1 MTSSVRQHTVS
12 QAQIAIINAHDSH
25 VREPAATYT
34 EKPVHGHGARIPP
47 TMNPGG
53 LARDEELMDRTQ
65 AERAGDRVVRPFQL
79 FAQRQ
84 ASGGLVLLGFAILAL
99 AWANSPWAWAYE
111 QMLGVPL
118 GISLGE
124 QVLRLDLLHWIND
137 GLMAIFFF
145 GVGLEIKRE
154 FLVGELAERRKAML
168 PIVAA
173 VGGMVV
179 PALIYAAFNF
189 NGAGVH
195 GWGIPMA
202 TDIAFALGALAILGS
217 RIPEALKV
225 FLVALAIVDDL
236 GALLVIAIFY
246 TESIDWRGGVLI
258 FALLLALWV
267 ANRFGA
273 RRGSIYLLLGLGLW
287 AAFFMSGL
295 HATLAG
301 VLTAL
306 FVPARVKIVP
316 GALPQVIHR
325 GADNIEAQALDNEPD
340 AMDPDRVA
348 IIGAIGGSLTAAT
361 APLQRFEHM
370 VQPWVTYGI
379 LPVFGLFNAGV
390 VIDATVLRA
399 LPTAVPLGIM
409 VGLVVGKSV
418 GISLAS
424 WLAVKAGLA
433 ELPEGSTWRHLIG
446 TSFLAGIGFTMALF
460 INGLAFADTH
470 FEREAQLAIL
480 IGSLLAAAV
489 GIAVLLTSKATQ
501 APGPK

>member
-1 MTSSVRQHTVS
+1 M
-12 QAQIAIINAHDSH
+12 
-25 VREPAATYT
+25 
-34 EKPVHGHGARIPP
+34 KPDDLV
-47 TMNPGG
+47 
-53 LARDEELMDRTQ
+53 RDEELLERTT

-84 ASGGLVLLGFAILAL
+84 ASGGLALLGCAILAL

-111 QMLGVPL
+111 QMLHVPL
-118 GISLGE
+118 SISLGD
-124 QVLRLDLLHWIND
+124 QVLRLDLRHWIND

-173 VGGMVV
+173 VGGMVI
-179 PALIYAAFNF
+179 PALIYAGFNF
-189 NGAGVH
+189 NGAGAK

-202 TDIAFALGALAILGS
+202 TDIAFALGALAVLGS
-217 RIPEALKV
+217 RIPDALKV

-246 TESIDWRGGVLI
+246 TASIDWRGVAVI
-258 FALLLALWV
+258 AAVLLALWV

-287 AAFFMSGL
+287 AGFFMSGL

-306 FVPARVKIVP
+306 FVPARVKIAPDAVP
-316 GALPQVIHR
+316 KVIRR
-325 GADNIEAQALDNEPD
+325 GADDIEAQALDSEPD

-348 IIGAIGGSLTAAT
+348 VIGAIGGSLDAAT
-361 APLQRFEHM
+361 APLQRFEHV
-370 VQPWVTYGI
+370 VQPWITYGI
-379 LPVFGLFNAGV
+379 LPIFGLFNAGV
-390 VIDATVLRA
+390 VIDAAVLRT

-409 VGLVVGKSV
+409 VGLVLGKSI

-424 WLAVKAGLA
+424 WLAVKTGLA
-433 ELPEGSTWRHLIG
+433 ELPEGTTWRLLIG
-446 TSFLAGIGFTMALF
+446 TAFLAGIGFTMALF
-460 INGLAFADTH
+460 ISGLAFAGTH

-480 IGSLLAAAV
+480 VGSLLAAAV
-489 GIAVLLTSKATQ
+489 GIAILLTSKPPQ
-501 APGPK
+501 APDPQ

>member
-1 MTSSVRQHTVS
+1 MNAGRL
-12 QAQIAIINAHDSH
+12 AHD
-25 VREPAATYT
+25 
-34 EKPVHGHGARIPP
+34 
-47 TMNPGG
+47 
-53 LARDEELMDRTQ
+53 DELLERTR
-65 AERAGDRVVRPFQL
+65 AERAGDRVLRPFQL
-79 FAQRQ
+79 FARRQ
-84 ASGGLVLLGFAILAL
+84 ASGGLVLLVCAILAL
-99 AWANSPWAWAYE
+99 AWANSPWAQAYE
-111 QMLGVPL
+111 RMLGV
-118 GISLGE
+118 SLGFSIGD
-124 QVLRLDLLHWIND
+124 QVLRLDLRHWIND

-154 FLVGELAERRKAML
+154 FLVGELAERRKALL

-179 PALIYAAFNF
+179 PALIYVGFNF
-189 NGAGVH
+189 NGAGAK

-202 TDIAFALGALAILGS
+202 TDIAFALGALAVLGS

-246 TESIDWRGGVLI
+246 TASIEWRGVALI
-258 FALLLALWV
+258 AVVLLALWV
-267 ANRFGA
+267 ANRMGA
-273 RRGSIYLLLGLGLW
+273 RRVSVYLLLGLSLW
-287 AAFFMSGL
+287 GAFVLSGL

-316 GALPQVIHR
+316 DALPQVIRR

-348 IIGAIGGSLTAAT
+348 LIGALGRSLAAAT
-361 APLQRFEHM
+361 APLQRFEHG

-390 VIDATVLRA
+390 AIDAAVLRT

-409 VGLVVGKSV
+409 VGLVLGKPV
-418 GISLAS
+418 GIGLSS
-424 WLAVKAGLA
+424 WLAVKSGLA
-433 ELPEGSTWRHLIG
+433 ELP
-446 TSFLAGIGFTMALF
+446 
-460 INGLAFADTH
+460 D
-470 FEREAQLAIL
+470 
-480 IGSLLAAAV
+480 
-489 GIAVLLTSKATQ
+489 AT
-501 APGPK
+501 

>member
-1 MTSSVRQHTVS
+1 MKRH
-12 QAQIAIINAHDSH
+12 
-25 VREPAATYT
+25 
-34 EKPVHGHGARIPP
+34 
-47 TMNPGG
+47 G
-53 LARDEELMDRTQ
+53 LARADELLDQTQ
-65 AERAGDRVVRPFQL
+65 AERAGDRMVRPFQL
-79 FAQRQ
+79 FARRQ
-84 ASGGLVLLGFAILAL
+84 ASGGLVLLGCAILAL
-99 AWANSPWAWAYE
+99 AWANSPWAQAYG

-124 QVLRLDLLHWIND
+124 QALRLDLRHWIND

-154 FLVGELAERRKAML
+154 FLVGELAERHKAML

-179 PALIYAAFNF
+179 PALIYTGFNF
-189 NGAGVH
+189 DGAGIR

-202 TDIAFALGALAILGS
+202 TDIAFALGALAVLGS

-246 TESIDWRGGVLI
+246 TASIEWRGVALI
-258 FALLLALWV
+258 AAALLALWGV
-267 ANRFGA
+267 NRIGA

-287 AAFFMSGL
+287 AAFYMSGL

-306 FVPARVKIVP
+306 FVPARVKIAP
-316 GALPQVIHR
+316 GALPQVIRR

-348 IIGAIGGSLTAAT
+348 IISAIGGSLDAAT
-361 APLQRFEHM
+361 APLQRFEHL

-409 VGLVVGKSV
+409 IGLVLGKSV

-424 WLAVKAGLA
+424 WLAVKTGLA
-433 ELPEGSTWRHLIG
+433 ALPEGATWRQLIG
-446 TSFLAGIGFTMALF
+446 TAFLAGIGFTMALF
-460 INGLAFADTH
+460 ISGLAFAGTP
-470 FEREAQLAIL
+470 FEGEAQLAIL
-480 IGSLLAAAV
+480 IGSLLAAAI
-489 GIAVLLTSKATQ
+489 GIAILLTSKATKVPSSKR
-501 APGPK
+501 APSVAPE

>member
-1 MTSSVRQHTVS
+1 
-12 QAQIAIINAHDSH
+12 
-25 VREPAATYT
+25 
-34 EKPVHGHGARIPP
+34 
-47 TMNPGG
+47 MNPGG
-53 LARDEELMDRTQ
+53 LARDEELLGRTR

-84 ASGGLVLLGFAILAL
+84 ASGGLVLLGCAILAL
-99 AWANSPWAWAYE
+99 AWANSPWAWAYG

-124 QVLRLDLLHWIND
+124 QMLRLDLRHWIND

-179 PALIYAAFNF
+179 PALIYAGFNF
-189 NGAGVH
+189 NGAGGK

-236 GALLVIAIFY
+236 GALVVIAIFY
-246 TESIDWRGGVLI
+246 TASIEWRGVAVI
-258 FALLLALWV
+258 AALVLALWV
-267 ANRFGA
+267 ANRIGA

-287 AAFFMSGL
+287 AGFYMSGL

-316 GALPQVIHR
+316 DALPQVIRR
-325 GADNIEAQALDNEPD
+325 GADDIEAQALDNEPD

-348 IIGAIGGSLTAAT
+348 IIGAIGGSLDAAT

-370 VQPWVTYGI
+370 VQPWVAYGI
-379 LPVFGLFNAGV
+379 LPAFGLFNAGV
-390 VIDATVLRA
+390 AIDATVLRA

-409 VGLVVGKSV
+409 VGLVLGKSV
-418 GISLAS
+418 GIGLAS
-424 WLAVKAGLA
+424 WLAVKTGLA
-433 ELPEGSTWRHLIG
+433 ALPEGSTWRQLIG
-446 TSFLAGIGFTMALF
+446 TAFLAGIGFTMALF
-460 INGLAFADTH
+460 ISGLAFHDTH

-489 GIAVLLTSKATQ
+489 GLAILLTSKATQ
-501 APGPK
+501 APGPQ

>member
-1 MTSSVRQHTVS
+1 
-12 QAQIAIINAHDSH
+12 
-25 VREPAATYT
+25 
-34 EKPVHGHGARIPP
+34 
-47 TMNPGG
+47 MNPGG
-53 LARDEELMDRTQ
+53 LARDDELLDRTT

-84 ASGGLVLLGFAILAL
+84 ASGGLVLLGCAILAL
-99 AWANSPWAWAYE
+99 IWANSPWAGAYG

-124 QVLRLDLLHWIND
+124 QALRLDLRHWIND

-179 PALIYAAFNF
+179 PALIYAGFNF
-189 NGAGVH
+189 NGAGAK

-202 TDIAFALGALAILGS
+202 TDIAFALGALALLGS

-246 TESIDWRGGVLI
+246 IASIEWRGVALI
-258 FALLLALWV
+258 AALLLALWV
-267 ANRFGA
+267 ANRIGA

-287 AAFFMSGL
+287 AAFFVSGL

-306 FVPARVKIVP
+306 FVPARVRIAP

-325 GADNIEAQALDNEPD
+325 GADDIQAQALESEPD

-348 IIGAIGGSLTAAT
+348 IIGAIGGSLEAAT
-361 APLQRFEHM
+361 APLQRFERT

-379 LPVFGLFNAGV
+379 LPAFGLFNAGV
-390 VIDATVLRA
+390 AIDATVLRT

-409 VGLVVGKSV
+409 LGLVLGKSV
-418 GISLAS
+418 GIGLAS
-424 WLAVKAGLA
+424 WLAVTAGLA
-433 ELPEGSTWRHLIG
+433 ALPDGSTWRQLIG
-446 TSFLAGIGFTMALF
+446 TAFLAGIGFTMALF
-460 INGLAFADTH
+460 ISGLAFAGTH
-470 FEREAQLAIL
+470 FEREAQLAIV
-480 IGSLLAAAV
+480 IGSVLAAAV
-489 GIAVLLTSKATQ
+489 GIAVLLTSKANQ
-501 APGPK
+501 APGSEAPG

>member
-1 MTSSVRQHTVS
+1 MRGRGTRV
-12 QAQIAIINAHDSH
+12 
-25 VREPAATYT
+25 PA
-34 EKPVHGHGARIPP
+34 

-53 LARDEELMDRTQ
+53 LARDEELLARTK
-65 AERAGDRVVRPFQL
+65 AELAGALVVRPFQL

-84 ASGGLVLLGFAILAL
+84 ASGSLLLLACAVLAL
-99 AWANSPWAWAYE
+99 AWANSPWAGTYG
-111 QMLGVPL
+111 QMLGIPL

-124 QVLRLDLLHWIND
+124 QVLRLDFRHWIND

-168 PIVAA
+168 PILAA

-179 PALIYAAFNF
+179 PALIYAGFNF
-189 NGAGVH
+189 DGPGAH

-202 TDIAFALGALAILGS
+202 TDIAFALGALAVMGS
-217 RIPEALKV
+217 RIPEALWV

-236 GALLVIAIFY
+236 GALLVIVIFY
-246 TESIDWRGGVLI
+246 TASINWLGVALI
-258 FALLLALWV
+258 AVLLLALWT

-273 RRGSIYLLLGLGLW
+273 RPGSIYLLLGVGLR

-316 GALPQVIHR
+316 GALPEVIRR
-325 GADNIEAQALDNEPD
+325 GADDIEAQALDSQPD
-340 AMDPDRVA
+340 ATDPDRVA
-348 IIGAIGGSLTAAT
+348 IIGGIGSSLDAAT
-361 APLQRFEHM
+361 APLQRFEHI

-379 LPVFGLFNAGV
+379 LPIFGLFNAGV
-390 VIDATVLRA
+390 VIDATVLRT
-399 LPTAVPLGIM
+399 LPTAVPLGII
-409 VGLVVGKSV
+409 VGLMLGKSV
-418 GISLAS
+418 GIGLAS
-424 WLAVKAGLA
+424 WLAVKTGLA
-433 ELPEGSTWRHLIG
+433 ELPEGATWQQVIG
-446 TSFLAGIGFTMALF
+446 VAFLAGIGFTMALF
-460 INGLAFADTH
+460 ISGLAFAGTH

-480 IGSLLAAAV
+480 IAPVLAAAI
-489 GIAVLLTSKATQ
+489 GIAILLTAKAPP
-501 APGPK
+501 APGAKPHFNS

>member
-1 MTSSVRQHTVS
+1 V
-12 QAQIAIINAHDSH
+12 QIATIKVHDF
-25 VREPAATYT
+25 RTDEPADPYN
-34 EKPVHGHGARIPP
+34 EKPVYRHGARAPP

-53 LARDEELMDRTQ
+53 IARDEELLDRTQ
-65 AERAGDRVVRPFQL
+65 AERAADSVLRPFQL

-84 ASGGLVLLGFAILAL
+84 ASGGLVLLGCAILAL

-124 QVLRLDLLHWIND
+124 QVLRLDLRHWIND

-168 PIVAA
+168 PIMSA
-173 VGGMVV
+173 VGGMVL
-179 PALIYAAFNF
+179 PALIYAGFNF
-189 NGAGVH
+189 NGAGAK

-202 TDIAFALGALAILGS
+202 TDIAFALGVLAVLGS

-236 GALLVIAIFY
+236 GALVVIAIVY
-246 TESIDWRGGVLI
+246 TASIEWRGVAVI
-258 FALLLALWV
+258 AAFLLALGV
-267 ANRFGA
+267 ANRIGTH
-273 RRGSIYLLLGLGLW
+273 RGSIYLMLGLGLW
-287 AAFFMSGL
+287 TGFFMSGL

-306 FVPARVKIVP
+306 FVPARVKILP

-325 GADNIEAQALDNEPD
+325 GADNIEAQAHDKKPE
-340 AMDPDRVA
+340 AMHPERVA
-348 IIGAIGGSLTAAT
+348 IIGAIGGTLDAAT

-379 LPVFGLFNAGV
+379 LPAFGLFNAGV
-390 VIDATVLRA
+390 VIDATVLRS
-399 LPTAVPLGIM
+399 LPTAVPLGII
-409 VGLVVGKSV
+409 VGLVLGKSV

-424 WLAVKAGLA
+424 WLAVKTGLA
-433 ELPEGSTWRHLIG
+433 ELPEGSTWQQLIG
-446 TSFLAGIGFTMALF
+446 TAFLAGIGFTMALF
-460 INGLAFADTH
+460 ISRLAFHDTH
-470 FEREAQLAIL
+470 FEGEAQLAIL
-480 IGSLLAAAV
+480 IGSLLAAVV
-489 GIAVLLTSKATQ
+489 GITILLTSKATQ
-501 APGPK
+501 TPASH

>member
-1 MTSSVRQHTVS
+1 MMTTGRLT
-12 QAQIAIINAHDSH
+12 
-25 VREPAATYT
+25 
-34 EKPVHGHGARIPP
+34 
-47 TMNPGG
+47 
-53 LARDEELMDRTQ
+53 RDEELLDRTT

-84 ASGGLVLLGFAILAL
+84 ASGGLVLLSFGIVAL
-99 AWANSPWAWAYE
+99 AWANSPWAGTYG
-111 QMLGVPL
+111 QMLDVPL
-118 GISLGE
+118 GISVAE
-124 QVLRLDLLHWIND
+124 QALRLDLRHWIND

-154 FLVGELAERRKAML
+154 FLVGELAERRKAVL

-189 NGAGVH
+189 NSAGAH

-202 TDIAFALGALAILGS
+202 TDIAFALGALAVLGS
-217 RIPEALKV
+217 RIADALKV

-246 TESIDWRGGVLI
+246 TAAIDWLGVALI
-258 FALLLALWV
+258 VALLLALCV

-273 RRGSIYLLLGLGLW
+273 RRGSVYLLLGVGLW

-316 GALPQVIHR
+316 GALPQVIRR

-348 IIGAIGGSLTAAT
+348 IVGAIGRGLDAAT
-361 APLQRFEHM
+361 APLQRFEHS

-379 LPVFGLFNAGV
+379 LPIFGLFNAGV
-390 VIDATVLRA
+390 AIDAAVLGA

-409 VGLVVGKSV
+409 LGLVLGKSV

-424 WLAVKAGLA
+424 WVAVKAGLA
-433 ELPEGSTWRHLIG
+433 ELPDGSTWRHLIG
-446 TSFLAGIGFTMALF
+446 TAFLAGIGFTMALF
-460 INGLAFADTH
+460 ISRLAFADSP

-480 IGSLLAAAV
+480 IGSLLAAAI
-489 GIAVLLTSKATQ
+489 GIAILLTAKATQ
-501 APGPK
+501 VPVST